1 MAHDHTTNLFFI
13 KIPST
18 LTSSM
23 QPYTYTR
30 VPLTTAITASPLL
43 QAHKILGNTLKR
55 MKLWISSVFH
65 TQVLVDPR
73 FVQDAS
79 SSLVMVESTRSL
91 SEDPIMTPHDSIT
104 CQPTGLNSTDDLVLL
119 PLSEPPPNSRCH
131 VQNGGK
137 CRDDDIPVLEE
148 AFSVSLVSSVNLFC

>member
-1 MAHDHTTNLFFI
+1 MAHDHTTIFFI

-18 LTSSM
+18 LTFM
-23 QPYTYTR
+23 QAYTR

-55 MKLWISSVFH
+55 LKLWISSVFH

-79 SSLVMVESTRSL
+79 SSFVIVESARSVSDDPLMTR
-91 SEDPIMTPHDSIT
+91 HDSIT
-104 CQPTGLNSTDDLVLL
+104 CQSTSLNSTDDLVLL
-119 PLSEPPPNSRCH
+119 PLSEPPNSRCH
-131 VQNGGK
+131 VQNGVK

-148 AFSVSLVSSVNLFC
+148 AFSVSLVSSINLFG